1 MADQVTDCL
10 LSLPSAVLVG
20 IRVCARPPCREPG
33 HCWES
38 DTLTAAPALLEL
50 PLGPTSGQLQTSTQ
64 GGPRQRVEESL
75 TMGRSGG
82 REEGDRAPPRAVA
95 GGMQTRQ
102 RGLWGCV
109 SRQHLLG
116 RQRLLGAFF
125 SSFY

>member
-50 PLGPTSGQLQTSTQ
+50 RAAHAAADQNVGWP
-64 GGPRQRVEESL
+64 EAA
-75 TMGRSGG
+75 GG
-82 REEGDRAPPRAVA
+82 RA
-95 GGMQTRQ
+95 
-102 RGLWGCV
+102 
-109 SRQHLLG
+109 
-116 RQRLLGAFF
+116 
-125 SSFY
+125 